1 MNYTNPKYKPLLG
14 KDKIKTIFEIGSRD
28 GFDAI
33 ALSKEYPNS
42 HIHSFEC
49 NPLTSD
55 ICRRNIQQSQQ
66 RQNISF
72 YNFALGKDAGKFPF
86 YSYVKDAD
94 TPFALES
101 SGSSSFFK
109 RDDFLQSQKYIKD
122 VDVIRVDNFCFEKN
136 IKKIDLLCMDVQGF
150 ELNILQGCGD
160 LLYNIDYI
168 ILEVTKP
175 DAISVYN
182 LSPTYQH
189 VNDFM
194 TANGFDKSL
203 IIEENRC
210 EDNILY
216 ARRKN

>member
-1 MNYTNPKYKPLLG
+1 MNYTNPKYKTFLE

-33 ALSKEYPNS
+33 SLSMEYPDS

-49 NPLTSD
+49 NPLTVD
-55 ICRRNIQQSQQ
+55 ICRQNILQSRQ
-66 RQNISF
+66 QNISF
-72 YNFALGKDAGKFPF
+72 YDFGLGKDIGKFPF
-86 YSYVKDAD
+86 YSYVKYSD
-94 TPFALES
+94 TQFALES

-109 RDDFLQSQKYIKD
+109 RDDFLQTQKYIKD
-122 VDVIRVDNFCFEKN
+122 VDVMRVDKFCNENK

-160 LLYNIDYI
+160 IIHNIDYI

-175 DAISVYN
+175 NLISVYN
-182 LSPTYQH
+182 LSPTYKD

-194 TANGFDKSL
+194 TENGFDISL

-216 ARRKN
+216 TKQNY